1 MGDSGFIIDPSKL
14 PGVTD
19 LEASELI
26 QVSNVSRGDCSPPK
40 LQFAIPKEATEELF
54 KYVCGV
60 MRNFG
65 VPTWIAHIIAG
76 ITIAPIL
83 GFNVLLSVG
92 VALLRPLLSVAL
104 KEVLGILDT
113 LRKNLD
119 PSIAEAAVLVLNE
132 FLGTDFTAEHL
143 PQGIDVASHLA
154 RAQEIGLIFHRQLMS
169 EFVTSTGITLNPK
182 EGTFSEPTSNTGAGE
197 KITPLSGVRAA
208 ATFSGL
214 AINFG
219 TANGL
224 LAFLGG
230 IVPFGHVDE
239 IREIGEEV
247 AKNLG
252 IGRLQRLALAPI
264 VQILLAEPYKWFI
277 NELARPKQF
286 GLGEVVNSFS
296 GAVMPAELIWGSLA
310 REGYSDDKIAAVL
323 ELHRK
328 KLDEAS
334 VFTLFRGGHMQEEDV
349 LAYYKRLG
357 YSDDDARRKKE
368 ADLLKANQAYVDE
381 LRGAVTTAY
390 ADGHIDRAEFAGI
403 IDGMP
408 LRHEERDNVN

>member
-83 GFNVLLSVG
+83 AFNVLLSVG

-169 EFVTSTGITLNPK
+169 EFLTSTGITLNPK

-264 VQILLAEPYKWFI
+264 VQI
-277 NELARPKQF
+277 
-286 GLGEVVNSFS
+286 
-296 GAVMPAELIWGSLA
+296 
-310 REGYSDDKIAAVL
+310 
-323 ELHRK
+323 
-328 KLDEAS
+328 
-334 VFTLFRGGHMQEEDV
+334 GG
-349 LAYYKRLG
+349 
-357 YSDDDARRKKE
+357 
-368 ADLLKANQAYVDE
+368 ADLE
-381 LRGAVTTAY
+381 ISCSRGLL
-390 ADGHIDRAEFAGI
+390 G
-403 IDGMP
+403 
-408 LRHEERDNVN
+408 